1 MSQVVFIKLK
11 EGVPAPPG
19 YTEVRSM
26 REIKIYQKVIPQVTS
41 QEIDDLNSLFNNMGV
56 NSAENVAIVPQMYED
71 AFLSSLEQSLGQMT
85 LGGKLGGKKRRKSR
99 RKIRRSNKS
108 RKSRK

>member
-11 EGVPAPPG
+11 EGIPAPPG

-26 REIKIYQKVIPQVTS
+26 RGIKIYQKVIPQVTS
-41 QEIDDLNSLFNNMGV
+41 QEIDDLNNLFNNMGV
-56 NSAENVAIVPQMYED
+56 NSAENMAIVPQMYED

-85 LGGKLGGKKRRKSR
+85 IGGKKRRKSR
-99 RKIRRSNKS
+99 RKAKRSNKS